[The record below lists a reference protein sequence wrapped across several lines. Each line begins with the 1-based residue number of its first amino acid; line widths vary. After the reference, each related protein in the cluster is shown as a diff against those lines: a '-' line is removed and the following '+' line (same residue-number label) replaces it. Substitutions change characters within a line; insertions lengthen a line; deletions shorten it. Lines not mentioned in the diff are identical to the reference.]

1 VKKIFLLSLLVLLFS
16 PSIVRAQAFISP
28 WDKGLQVDEDK
39 AYSVESR
46 DSANVLVQYQFPSLT
61 ATGKE
66 LVLDSEFDYAVINS
80 YGLVAYDYREDT
92 QEKESEVFVNASLI
106 LTTYDTNFV
115 LVSSKTVD
123 LGSYSYPVG
132 GDVSFAKKKTKK
144 NKEKF
149 LPSLAPSRISTIA
162 LP

>member
-1 VKKIFLLSLLVLLFS
+1 MVK
-16 PSIVRAQAFISP
+16 AQAFISP

-46 DSANVLVQYQFPSLT
+46 DSGNVLVQYQFPSLT

-92 QEKESEVFVNASLI
+92 QEKEAEVLVNASLI
-106 LTTYDTNFV
+106 LTTYDTGFN

-123 LGSYSYPVG
+123 LGSYSYPVE
-132 GDVSFAKKKTKK
+132 DVSLAKKKTKK

-149 LPSLAPSRISTIA
+149 LPSLAPSRVSSISLPVPAVPMAPA
-162 LP
+162 LLR